1 MSEKIVG
8 FTVSYD
14 GEALQNNQMDVRDLG
29 PALLSLG
36 QLFDEANQ
44 VLNGDKTSVKIHVKA
59 LKPGSFGIE
68 FLVDQNI
75 VGQITG
81 FLTGDVVTSA
91 LALKELLL
99 IGGGIAGGFTGG
111 LIWLIKKLK
120 GKKPDKVTDLKNGNV
135 RLDFEGETFE
145 VPLKLLRL
153 YQDIGVRT
161 ATRKILKPLESK
173 GIDSF
178 SVKEKE
184 KEILRVEKEFLS
196 CFDVPE
202 IEDEILFESVHDA
215 AYSIISLAFKDDNKW
230 RLHDGNSTISVTI
243 KDEDFLKK
251 VDDNQVSFSKGDVL
265 LCRVSTVQY
274 RSDSGLKSEYTVLKI
289 NEHRKGARQI
299 QLPFD
304 EA

>member
-36 QLFDEANQ
+36 QLFDEANR

-59 LKPGSFGIE
+59 LKTGSFGIE
-68 FLVDQNI
+68 FLVNQNL

-81 FLTGDVVTSA
+81 FLTGDMVTSA
-91 LALKELLL
+91 LNLKELLL
-99 IGGGIAGGFTGG
+99 TGAGVTVSLIG
-111 LIWLIKKLK
+111 LIKYLK
-120 GKKPDKVTDLKNGNV
+120 GKNPNKVTDLKNGNV
-135 RLDFEGETFE
+135 RLEFEGETLE
-145 VPLKLLRL
+145 IPLKLLRL
-153 YQDIGVRT
+153 YQDIAVRT
-161 ATRKILKPLESK
+161 ATKKVLKPLESK

-178 SVKEKE
+178 SVKENE
-184 KEILRVEKEFLS
+184 KETLRIEKEFLS
-196 CFDVPE
+196 YFEVPE
-202 IEDEILFESVHDA
+202 IQDEILFESEHDA

-251 VDDNQVSFSKGDVL
+251 VDDNLISFTKGDVL
-265 LCRVSTVQY
+265 LCTVRTVQY
-274 RSDSGLKSEYTVLKI
+274 RTDGGLKCEYTVLKV
-289 NEHRKGARQI
+289 NEHRTGAREI
-299 QLPFD
+299 PLPFED
-304 EA
+304 EN